1 MICDEYSKEKEG
13 TMTVISNGSIK
24 KKIFML
30 LMIQSIYFVKSRKKK
45 IKKTG
50 RLSSSSRCTSLE
62 GYCCSQSKELRELGS
77 QDDKPQKTTL
87 T

>member
-24 KKIFML
+24 KIFML

-45 IKKTG
+45 N
-50 RLSSSSRCTSLE
+50 
-62 GYCCSQSKELRELGS
+62 
-77 QDDKPQKTTL
+77 
-87 T
+87 

>member
-30 LMIQSIYFVKSRKKK
+30 LMIQSIYFVKSRKKN
-45 IKKTG
+45 
-50 RLSSSSRCTSLE
+50 
-62 GYCCSQSKELRELGS
+62 
-77 QDDKPQKTTL
+77 
-87 T
+87 